1 LSGQQGSK
9 TITMT
14 EKPPAAQ
21 GAKGEA
27 ATESVPAAAPP
38 EAEAEVVAED
48 SDPDFDDLDGL

>member
-1 LSGQQGSK
+1 
-9 TITMT
+9 MT

-27 ATESVPAAAPP
+27 ATESVAAAAPP
-38 EAEAEVVAED
+38 ETED